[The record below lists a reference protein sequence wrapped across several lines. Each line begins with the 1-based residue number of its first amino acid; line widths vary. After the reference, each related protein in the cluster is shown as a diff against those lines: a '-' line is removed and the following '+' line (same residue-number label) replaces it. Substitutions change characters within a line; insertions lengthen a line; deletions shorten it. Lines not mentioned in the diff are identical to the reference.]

1 MIEIAP
7 EKVAH
12 IIIKARELGAKVS
25 AWDEDASR
33 DEAGDDPA
41 SILEDL
47 AEDSTEAEVASFIRS
62 LNEDEQAELVAL
74 AWIGRGT
81 FAPEEFDEA
90 VATAKSERV
99 NPTERYLL
107 GMSLLPDYLEEGM
120 ERLGFSAAE
129 IEADI
134 L

>member
-12 IIIKARELGAKVS
+12 VIIRARELGAKVS

-33 DEAGDDPA
+33 DETGDDPA

-47 AEDSTEAEVASFIRS
+47 AEDSTRAELASFIRA
-62 LNEDEQAELVAL
+62 LNEDEQAHLVAV

-81 FAPEEFDEA
+81 FAPEELDEA

-99 NPTERYLL
+99 NPTEKYLL
-107 GMSLLPDYLEEGM
+107 GMPLLPDYLEEGI

>member
-1 MIEIAP
+1 
-7 EKVAH
+7 
-12 IIIKARELGAKVS
+12 LGAKVP
-25 AWDEDASR
+25 AWDEDAGR
-33 DEAGDDPA
+33 DETGDDPA

-47 AEDSTEAEVASFIRS
+47 AEDSTEAEVASFIKS

-90 VATAKSERV
+90 VAIAKSERV

-107 GMSLLPDYLEEGM
+107 GMPLLPDYLEEGM